1 MFNRPI
7 LFVATTNAAAAS
19 HFYGDI
25 LEFSLLADEP
35 FALVFDCEGITLRVQ
50 KVDQLQPEMHTVL
63 GWAVDD
69 IEASVRKLSDKGIAF
84 ARYEH
89 MPQDEQGIWS
99 APGGGRIAWFQD
111 PDGNT
116 LSLTESSG

>member
-1 MFNRPI
+1 MLNQPI

-25 LEFSLLADEP
+25 LEFPLLADEP
-35 FALVFDCEGITLRVQ
+35 FALVFDCGGITLRVQ
-50 KVDQLQPEMHTVL
+50 KIDQLQPAMHTVL

-69 IEASVRKLSDKGIAF
+69 IEASVRELSDKGLAF
-84 ARYEH
+84 QRYEH
-89 MPQDEQGIWS
+89 MPQDELGIWS

-111 PDGNT
+111 PDDNT
-116 LSLTESSG
+116 LSLTQLSR